1 MLDLLI
7 GPLDYEFFRRAL
19 LGGLL
24 VGAICAVV
32 GTYVVLRGLAFIGD
46 ALAHAAFPGVVI
58 AYLLKANIYV
68 GAALFTVAT
77 ALGIGFLSRRARTSY
92 DTTIGI
98 LFAGAF
104 ALGILLMSTIDGYTA
119 DLFSFLFGNI
129 LGMST
134 ADLWVAGGLV
144 TVVLLAVLLCY
155 KELLLR
161 SFDPVVAEAMGY
173 PVHAS
178 RLPPA
183 VLGSGHDRGGDSSR
197 RHRAGRGLAGNPKRH
212 GVPPDRAVLSD
223 DGPRRA
229 CLGRRDRARSL
240 PLLLSQRRI
249 RGRYRPGQHRSLLRD
264 ARLSTASGKPRPAL
278 LIPSRQIAARAKASA
293 GARLAAPA
301 RTLLRDLSPIR
312 SACLPPIPPLG
323 TQGPRLAEHLLAA
336 ELPDRAREPFQVRLV
351 WREGRPR
358 NHRQLLRDVAHRL
371 PPQAIQLRSLQTYG
385 NRQRFPQARDAPRRT
400 LAFPDQHLQRS

>member
-58 AYLLKANIYV
+58 AYLLKGNIYV

-104 ALGILLMSTIDGYTA
+104 ALGVLLMSTIDGYTA

-173 PVHAS
+173 PVHLLDYLLLSLVAVTIVVAIQAVGIVLVVALLVTPS
-178 RLPPA
+178 ATAYLLTERFFRMM
-183 VLGSGHDRGGDSSR
+183 VLGVLVSGAAIVLGLYLSFYLNVASGAAVVLVSTALFFATLGFR
-197 RHRAGRGLAGNPKRH
+197 RLAGNPA
-212 GVPPDRAVLSD
+212 PP
-223 DGPRRA
+223 
-229 CLGRRDRARSL
+229 
-240 PLLLSQRRI
+240 
-249 RGRYRPGQHRSLLRD
+249 
-264 ARLSTASGKPRPAL
+264 
-278 LIPSRQIAARAKASA
+278 
-293 GARLAAPA
+293 
-301 RTLLRDLSPIR
+301 
-312 SACLPPIPPLG
+312 
-323 TQGPRLAEHLLAA
+323 
-336 ELPDRAREPFQVRLV
+336 F
-351 WREGRPR
+351 
-358 NHRQLLRDVAHRL
+358 
-371 PPQAIQLRSLQTYG
+371 
-385 NRQRFPQARDAPRRT
+385 
-400 LAFPDQHLQRS
+400 